1 VNSPHDRTCG
11 AVSLKKNSRPGSR
24 NFIKQELSQ
33 VFLNVARQ
41 SKQAQVLVSTG
52 GCICRGK
59 IAFLVNTI
67 IFYLFN
73 FMIFIEN

>member
-1 VNSPHDRTCG
+1 VWCG
-11 AVSLKKNSRPGSR
+11 IPEKKRGPDSR

-33 VFLNVARQ
+33 VILNERQ
-41 SKQAQVLVSTG
+41 SKEAQVLVSSG
-52 GCICRGK
+52 GCIYRGK

-67 IFYLFN
+67 IYFLFN